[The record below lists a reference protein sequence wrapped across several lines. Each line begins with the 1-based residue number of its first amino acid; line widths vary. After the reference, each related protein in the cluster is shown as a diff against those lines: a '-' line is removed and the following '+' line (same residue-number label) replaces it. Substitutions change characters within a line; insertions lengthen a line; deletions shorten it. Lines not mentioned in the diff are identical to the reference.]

1 MSRIFISY
9 KRQDKDIVL
18 PIVEEIKQKTGVDC
32 WIDLNGIESG
42 DQFQNVIIDAIDNAD
57 IVIFML
63 SKNFIAPYRDE
74 IIGEIDLKKQT
85 FPEKEVMYALRHNK
99 RLIPVSIDGTTV
111 YDCKWLEFNCS
122 GLDCVNWSN
131 NELKIKL
138 INSLIALEKESV
150 GKSTE
155 PNLFTSS
162 SKRCS
167 PFPKKVLKYM
177 VDTFWWSLKHFVSF
191 LLIFDLALTILW
203 GISYTHNSSGH
214 WIRIVDYSIS
224 LFPLLAT
231 IALCRFYI
239 AYMNYKRRYNTIYI
253 SLGIFLLCLILY
265 IAGSK
270 FRSTTQMI
278 TYPLLFLCGPYNL
291 NHTQI
296 WEFYSSMTCS
306 PFAKGIILLLPYIIT
321 LLNSLIVSFSLPKEK
336 SNSKAYLLVIS
347 PKKDMYPP
355 VLIFLIL
362 IFACHL
368 GIDLGFMGNDF
379 SLTLLCYYCWLFVLK
394 HNYKNLSIHDFLLVT
409 FLWVLLLLFRYVGV
423 IGGFIGLSI
432 FISWRLYKKGVPVL
446 MCIFTFFSISIFL
459 PCSNAGYN
467 IFTCNESCVLRYQPV
482 NRGVWLTQTIQFPHR
497 WGIRDRY
504 GYIMEPIYDHVDIAD
519 YNYFGYEKLYVVK
532 KDNLCGLYDI
542 DLGHETIPVICST
555 INQKNSDTFELFHRQ
570 TKELSKYKS
579 PCYYYSISEK
589 DLVRNFDDLYKFSDG
604 YISNTFY
611 ERNQLI
617 GY

>member
-1 MSRIFISY
+1 MARIFVSY
-9 KRQDKDIVL
+9 KRQDKDIVY
-18 PIVEEIKQKTGVDC
+18 PIVEEIKQKTGIDC
-32 WIDLNGIESG
+32 WIDLEGIESG

-57 IVIFML
+57 IVVFML

-74 IIGEIDLKKQT
+74 ITGVIDLKKQT

-99 RLIPVSIDGTTV
+99 RLIPISIDGTTV

-122 GLDCVNWSN
+122 GLDCINWRN
-131 NELKIKL
+131 KEQKIKL
-138 INSLIALEKESV
+138 IDNIIVWRKDSV
-150 GKSTE
+150 IKPTKPE
-155 PNLFTSS
+155 LLTSS
-162 SKRCS
+162 SKWS
-167 PFPKKVLKYM
+167 FSFSQKVLEYM
-177 VDTFWWSLKHFVSF
+177 VNAFRWSLKHVVSF

-203 GISYTHNSSGH
+203 GISYTHNSSGR
-214 WIRIVDYSIS
+214 WISIADYSIS

-239 AYMNYKRRYNTIYI
+239 AYMNYKRRYNTIYL

-270 FRSTTQMI
+270 FGSTTQMI
-278 TYPLLFLCGPYNL
+278 SYPLLFLCGPYNL

-296 WEFYSSMTCS
+296 WDFESSITYS
-306 PFAKGIILLLPYIIT
+306 PFTKGILLLLPYIIT
-321 LLNSLIVSFSLPKEK
+321 LLNSLYISFSLPKGEK
-336 SNSKAYLLVIS
+336 TAKGISLLIS
-347 PKKDMYPP
+347 PKKDSYSP
-355 VLIFLIL
+355 VLLFSIL

-409 FLWVLLLLFRYVGV
+409 FLWVLLLLFRYIGV
-423 IGGFIGLSI
+423 IGAFLGLSI

-446 MCIFTFFSISIFL
+446 MCIFTFFSMSIFL

-467 IFTCNESCVLRYQPV
+467 IFTCNESYVLRYQPV
-482 NRGVWLTQTIQFPHR
+482 NRGVWLTHTIQFPHR
-497 WGIRDRY
+497 RGIRDRY
-504 GYIMEPIYDHVDIAD
+504 GYIMKPIYDHVDIAD
-519 YNYFGYEKLYVVK
+519 YNQLGYEKLYVVK
-532 KDNLCGLYDI
+532 NDSLCGLYDI

-555 INQKNSDTFELFHRQ
+555 INQKNSNTFELFHRQ
-570 TKELSKYKS
+570 TEELSKYKS
-579 PCYYYSISEK
+579 PCYFYSISEK

-611 ERNQLI
+611 ERDQLI